1 LTGNSQPQY
10 VIYQPFKVII
20 ISSHFFTVSNYVGI
34 IGYNGVSYKKGDKIE
49 IEDSDINNFESKWL
63 VPIETE
69 PKKPEVKPEKAEKP
83 AETKT
88 TKPKE
93 ESLAVK
99 TIDKPKNRKR
109 TL

>member
-1 LTGNSQPQY
+1 M
-10 VIYQPFKVII
+10 
-20 ISSHFFTVSNYVGI
+20 
-34 IGYNGVSYKKGDKIE
+34 IE
-49 IEDSDINNFESKWL
+49 IQNEDIKNFDRIWL
-63 VPIETE
+63 IPIKIE

-83 AETKT
+83 VEQKT